1 MARNIGEQLVQII
14 FETHD
19 PEFVPVL
26 EGGFENA
33 VGDQFCDRIDHA
45 HIQLE
50 RRARFAAFHTLGQ
63 FGAESENL
71 VRILVN
77 DLTRLGQAQA
87 TADPLEQRFVDRF
100 AFFGHLRLGDVAGQ
114 VLQLPGGVL
123 EQLELAADRLRRD
136 KQCFGRFGDAAFTR
150 DGPEYRAGGCSS
162 DAACRSPGSG
172 PDRFV
177 TRAIMRSASYSGKT
191 K

>member
-1 MARNIGEQLVQII
+1 VSGGKESDPAFAGLVVVRFHVEASRDRPIRDDEIKPVARNIGEQLVQII

-26 EGGFENA
+26 EGVFENA

-100 AFFGHLRLGDVAGQ
+100 F
-114 VLQLPGGVL
+114 
-123 EQLELAADRLRRD
+123 EQ
-136 KQCFGRFGDAAFTR
+136 F
-150 DGPEYRAGGCSS
+150 
-162 DAACRSPGSG
+162 
-172 PDRFV
+172 
-177 TRAIMRSASYSGKT
+177 
-191 K
+191 